1 MKNNNQKFNIIC
13 HFPEDKENIRKLSEK
28 ISEIHTEAVIRYM
41 DRSEIQNSN
50 KQRILEMIIESKQ

>member
-13 HFPEDKENIRKLSEK
+13 HYPKVKEDIRKLSEK

-41 DRSEIQNSN
+41 DKIEIQNN
-50 KQRILEMIIESKQ
+50 DKQRIIEMIIESEH